1 MKHLIVPIILLAL
14 AAPAAA
20 QEETPDGDL
29 GPIAGGAH
37 QMVAVFLDL
46 DDGQVAAWD
55 LLWADHRVAEEP
67 IKQQIADVQQAIDN
81 LFATGAPDPT
91 ELGFLMIERRALGE
105 ALKDVHVVY
114 VEGFQY
120 LLDDEQAQR
129 LHQIRVADRIQK
141 FIPGFRAF
149 ELVKR

>member
-20 QEETPDGDL
+20 QEEGPAGDL

-37 QMVAVFLDL
+37 QMVVVFLQL
-46 DDGQVAAWD
+46 DEAQVEAWD
-55 LLWADHRVAEEP
+55 LLWTDHRDAEEP
-67 IKQQIADVQQAIDN
+67 IRQQIADVQQAIDD

-91 ELGFLMIERRALGE
+91 ELGLLIIERRALGE
-105 ALKDVHVVY
+105 ALEDVHVVY
-114 VEGFQY
+114 AEGFQY

-129 LHQIRVADRIQK
+129 LHQLRVAERIQG
-141 FIPGFRAF
+141 FIPAFKAF